1 MMIQGGQASPMK
13 NWGCIDHAKKV
24 AGNRGADM
32 GYIPTYGGYIYIYI
46 YTAFVGHYCKT
57 MVTPTSHKHMIVNNP
72 FSLILNWAAP

>member
-32 GYIPTYGGYIYIYI
+32 GYIPTYGGYIYIYTYI
-46 YTAFVGHYCKT
+46 QLLLVIIVKPWLHPQ
-57 MVTPTSHKHMIVNNP
+57 VTST
-72 FSLILNWAAP
+72 